1 MKNTEHSILKA
12 YMFPI
17 VMILVMGL
25 VIFLPAGT
33 LRYWQAW
40 IYLTIFAVL
49 SLFITVYF
57 QKRNPEFLARRRRV
71 KDQESV
77 KKTSVF
83 YNLAFLAYIIPGFDF
98 RYHWSSVPVWL
109 VIAANLMVFLGY
121 VFIIIVFK
129 ENRYASANLQV
140 EENQQIISTG
150 PYGIVRHPMYTG
162 LLMMI
167 LFAPLALGS
176 YWAVLP
182 ALLYLPWTVIRIK
195 NEEEMLL
202 RDLPG
207 YREYCRRVTH
217 RLIPSVW

>member
-1 MKNTEHSILKA
+1 
-12 YMFPI
+12 
-17 VMILVMGL
+17 
-25 VIFLPAGT
+25 
-33 LRYWQAW
+33 
-40 IYLTIFAVL
+40 VL
-49 SLFITVYF
+49 SLFITIYF

-77 KKTSVF
+77 KKISAF
-83 YNLAFLAYIIPGFDF
+83 FNLAFLAYIIPGFDF

-109 VIAANLMVFLGY
+109 VIAANLMVFFGY

-129 ENRYASANLQV
+129 ENSYASANLQV

-150 PYGIVRHPMYTG
+150 PYGVIRHPMYTG

-182 ALLYLPWTVIRIK
+182 ALLYIPWTVIRIK

-207 YREYCRRVTH
+207 YREYCSRITKRM
-217 RLIPSVW
+217 IPSVW